1 MELIMATWT
10 IENLERNVADGGVTV
25 AHWRVTETETVG
37 EGDDAVTYS
46 ASSYGTVSF
55 TPDASAD
62 GFIAFDALTEANVLG
77 WVYEEV
83 DQAETEAALAADIA
97 GQKTPVTTDGVP
109 W

>member
-1 MELIMATWT
+1 MATWT
-10 IENLERNVADGGVTV
+10 IANLERNTADGGVTV

-55 TPDASAD
+55 TPDADAD
-62 GFIAFDALTEANVLG
+62 GFIAFDALTEADVLG

>member
-1 MELIMATWT
+1 MTDKFNWT
-10 IENLERNVADGGVTV
+10 IANTERNTDDGGVVV
-25 AHWRVTETETVG
+25 AHWRCTAEDG
-37 EGDDAVTYS
+37 EYT
-46 ASSYGTVSF
+46 ASSYGTVGF

-62 GFIAFDALTEANVLG
+62 GFIAFDALTEADVLG

-83 DQAETEAALAADIA
+83 DQAEAEAALAADIA

>member
-1 MELIMATWT
+1 MATWT
-10 IENLERNVADGGVTV
+10 IANLERNVADGGVTV

-46 ASSYGTVSF
+46 ASSYGTVGF
-55 TPDASAD
+55 TPDADAD
-62 GFIAFDALTEANVLG
+62 GFIAFDSLTEADVLG
-77 WVYEEV
+77 WVYESV
-83 DQAETEAALAADIA
+83 DQAEAEAALAADIA

>member
-1 MELIMATWT
+1 MANWT
-10 IENLERNVADGGVTV
+10 IANLERNTDDGGVVV
-25 AHWRVTETETVG
+25 AHWRVTETEVVG

-46 ASSYGTVSF
+46 ASSYGTVGF

-62 GFIAFDALTEANVLG
+62 GFINFDSLTEADVLG
-77 WVYEEV
+77 WVYAEV

>member
-1 MELIMATWT
+1 
-10 IENLERNVADGGVTV
+10 
-25 AHWRVTETETVG
+25 
-37 EGDDAVTYS
+37 
-46 ASSYGTVSF
+46 
-55 TPDASAD
+55 
-62 GFIAFDALTEANVLG
+62 VLG

>member
-1 MELIMATWT
+1 MATWT
-10 IENLERNVADGGVTV
+10 IANLERNTDDGGVVV
-25 AHWRVTETETVG
+25 AHWRCTAEDG
-37 EGDDAVTYS
+37 EYT
-46 ASSYGTVSF
+46 ASSYGTVGF

-62 GFIAFDALTEANVLG
+62 GFISFDNLTEADVLG

-83 DQAETEAALAADIA
+83 NQAETEAALAADIA

>member
-1 MELIMATWT
+1 MATWT

-46 ASSYGTVSF
+46 ASSYGTVGF
-55 TPDASAD
+55 TPDADAD
-62 GFIAFDALTEANVLG
+62 GFIAYDDLTEADVLG

-83 DQAETEAALAADIA
+83 NQAETEAALAADIA
-97 GQKTPVTTDGVP
+97 GQKTPVTSDGVP

>member
-1 MELIMATWT
+1 MATWT
-10 IENLERNVADGGVTV
+10 ITNTERNTADGGVIV

-37 EGDDAVTYS
+37 SGDDAVTYS
-46 ASSYGTVSF
+46 ASSYGTVGF

-62 GFIAFDALTEANVLG
+62 GFIAFDSLTEANVLG

-83 DQAETEAALAADIA
+83 NQADTEAALAADIA

>member
-1 MELIMATWT
+1 MATWT
-10 IENLERNVADGGVTV
+10 IANLERNTDDGGVVV
-25 AHWRVTETETVG
+25 AHWRCTAEDG
-37 EGDDAVTYS
+37 EYT
-46 ASSYGTVSF
+46 ASSYGTVGF
-55 TPDASAD
+55 MPDASAD

>member
-1 MELIMATWT
+1 MATWT
-10 IENLERNVADGGVTV
+10 IANLERNVADGGVTV

-46 ASSYGTVSF
+46 ASSYGTVGF
-55 TPDASAD
+55 TPDADAD
-62 GFIAFDALTEANVLG
+62 GFIAYDDLTEADVLG

-97 GQKTPVTTDGVP
+97 GQKTPVTADGVP

>member
-1 MELIMATWT
+1 MATWT
-10 IENLERNVADGGVTV
+10 IANLERNVADGGVTV

-46 ASSYGTVSF
+46 ASSYGTVGF
-55 TPDASAD
+55 TPDADAD
-62 GFIAFDALTEANVLG
+62 GFIAYDDLTEADVFG

>member
-1 MELIMATWT
+1 MANWT
-10 IENLERNVADGGVTV
+10 IANLERNTDDGGVVV
-25 AHWRVTETETVG
+25 AHWRVTETEVVG

-46 ASSYGTVSF
+46 ASSYGTVGF

-62 GFIAFDALTEANVLG
+62 GFIDFNSLTEADVLG
-77 WVYEEV
+77 WVYAEV

>member
-1 MELIMATWT
+1 MANWT
-10 IENLERNVADGGVTV
+10 IANLERNTDDGGVTV
-25 AHWRVTETETVG
+25 AHWRVTETEVVG

-46 ASSYGTVSF
+46 ASSYGTVGF

-62 GFIAFDALTEANVLG
+62 GFIDFDSLTEADVLG

-83 DQAETEAALAADIA
+83 NQAETEAALAADIA

>member
-1 MELIMATWT
+1 MATWT
-10 IENLERNVADGGVTV
+10 IANLERNVADGGVTV

-46 ASSYGTVSF
+46 ASSYGTVGF

-62 GFIAFDALTEANVLG
+62 GFIAYDDLTEADVLG

-83 DQAETEAALAADIA
+83 NQAETEAALAADIA
-97 GQKTPVTTDGVP
+97 GQKTPVTADGVP

>member
-1 MELIMATWT
+1 MATWT

>member
-1 MELIMATWT
+1 MATWT
-10 IENLERNVADGGVTV
+10 IANLERNVADGGVTV

-46 ASSYGTVSF
+46 ASSYGTVGF
-55 TPDASAD
+55 TPDADAD

-83 DQAETEAALAADIA
+83 NQAETEAALTADIA

>member
-1 MELIMATWT
+1 MANWT
-10 IENLERNVADGGVTV
+10 IANLERNVADGGVIV

-46 ASSYGTVSF
+46 ASSYGTVGF

-62 GFIAFDALTEANVLG
+62 GFIDFDSLTEADVLG

-83 DQAETEAALAADIA
+83 NQADTEAALAADIA

>member
-1 MELIMATWT
+1 MANWT
-10 IENLERNVADGGVTV
+10 IANLERNTDDGGVVV
-25 AHWRVTETETVG
+25 AHWRVTETEVVG

-46 ASSYGTVSF
+46 ASSYGTVGF
-55 TPDASAD
+55 MPDADAD
-62 GFIAFDALTEANVLG
+62 GFISFDSLTEADVLG

-83 DQAETEAALAADIA
+83 NQAETEAALAADIA